1 MRSREIPGTGITV
14 SEVGFGADA
23 LATGWWGDHGD
34 DDAIRLL
41 HAALDRGIT
50 LFDTADRDGDG
61 RVESIIGRAF
71 ASRRDRVVLATKVG
85 YDWRNAEPTGR
96 GRRAMPQDFRP
107 DAIRAAVED
116 SLRRLG
122 GDVIDIC
129 ELHHAPRR
137 VLGDEAVLEVLD
149 ALVAEGKVRAFG
161 AAIPEG
167 AKPGDGRRLIRS
179 KRMPLLDVEIS
190 ILDHDP
196 GAELAGLAKAAG
208 ACVIAR
214 RPHAWG
220 LLEGKYTIET
230 TFPPA
235 DPRAHLDR
243 EWLNEGLRRVDT
255 LGFLAEGRP
264 WTLAQASLR
273 WVLDRPGV
281 ASVIAQVHSEDQLDE
296 FAATPE
302 LPALDDADLARI
314 EALIESG
321 FIPPPEAEADA
332 EPEAD
337 GDADAAPDDAPGTA
351 ADQPGDITVVTA
363 AV

>member
-61 RVESIIGRAF
+61 RVESILGRAF
-71 ASRRDRVVLATKVG
+71 ADRRDRVVLATKVG

-107 DAIRAAVED
+107 EAIRAAVED

-137 VLGDEAVLEVLD
+137 VLGDDAVMEVLD

-196 GAELAGLAKAAG
+196 GAELAGLAAAAG

-220 LLEGKYTIET
+220 LLEGKYTVET

-243 EWLNEGLRRVDT
+243 EWLQEGLRRVET
-255 LGFLAEGRP
+255 LGFLADGRP

-296 FAATPE
+296 FAVTPG
-302 LPALDDADLARI
+302 LPALDDSDLARI

-321 FIPPPEAEADA
+321 FVPAAEPAQDA
-332 EPEAD
+332 ENAEPDAGAPAD
-337 GDADAAPDDAPGTA
+337 TDQAPVAAPTGNPLA
-351 ADQPGDITVVTA
+351 VTSA
-363 AV
+363 G

>member
-1 MRSREIPGTGITV
+1 MRHREIPGTGISV

-34 DDAIRLL
+34 DDSIRLL

-61 RVESIIGRAF
+61 RVESILGRAF
-71 ASRRDRVVLATKVG
+71 ADRRDRVVLATRVG

-96 GRRAMPQDFRP
+96 GRRAMAQDFRP
-107 DAIRAAVED
+107 EAIRAAVED

-137 VLGDEAVLEVLD
+137 VLTDEAVLDTLD

-167 AKPGDGRRLIRS
+167 ARPGDGRRLIRT
-179 KRMPLLDVEIS
+179 KRMPLLDVEMS

-196 GAELAGLAKAAG
+196 GAELAGLAHAAG

-214 RPHAWG
+214 RPLAWG
-220 LLEGKYTIET
+220 LLEGKYTT
-230 TFPPA
+230 QSTFPPA

-243 EWLNEGLRRVDT
+243 EWLREGLRRVDT
-255 LGFLAEGRP
+255 LAFLADGRE

-296 FAATPE
+296 FAKAPE
-302 LPALDDADLARI
+302 LPALGEDDAARI

-321 FIPPPEAEADA
+321 FIPAPAP

-337 GDADAAPDDAPGTA
+337 PAADDAA
-351 ADQPGDITVVTA
+351 VTA